1 MSNYVVSARKYR
13 PAKFSDM
20 IGQESVSATLQN
32 AIKNQQLAHSF
43 LFCGPRGVGKT
54 TAARILA
61 KTINCENI
69 SDNIESCDACPSC
82 VSFNSNSSFNIY
94 ELDAASN
101 NSVDDIRLLVDQVR
115 FPPQSGKFK
124 IYIIDEV
131 HMLSNQAFN
140 AFLKTLEE
148 PPSYCK
154 FILATTEKHKIL
166 PTILSRCQIFDFKR
180 MTKDGIVNHLKSIAS
195 KESIEVEEEA
205 LHIIAQK
212 CDGGMRDALSMFDR
226 LASFSGGKLTYASAL
241 ENLNVLDHDYYF
253 KLTEALAAQDLP
265 AVMNCFSDILQK
277 GFEGDDLIIG
287 LCEHF
292 RNLLFAKNSDTLSLM
307 ETSDSLKQK
316 YAEQANLV
324 TPSFLLSSLQ
334 FGNQC
339 DIQYKSAKNKR
350 LLVEL
355 TLMRMCYVNQ
365 LIDALEASKK
375 KVVA

>member
-1 MSNYVVSARKYR
+1 
-13 PAKFSDM
+13 
-20 IGQESVSATLQN
+20 
-32 AIKNQQLAHSF
+32 
-43 LFCGPRGVGKT
+43 
-54 TAARILA
+54 
-61 KTINCENI
+61 
-69 SDNIESCDACPSC
+69 
-82 VSFNSNSSFNIY
+82 
-94 ELDAASN
+94 
-101 NSVDDIRLLVDQVR
+101 VR

-180 MTKDGIVNHLKSIAS
+180 MTIDGIVNHLKSIAT
-195 KESIEVEEEA
+195 KEAIEVEDDA
-205 LHIIAQK
+205 LHVIAQK

-226 LASFSGGKLTYASAL
+226 LASFSGGKLTYKSAL

-253 KLTEALAAQDLP
+253 KLTEALAVQDLS
-265 AVMNCFSDILQK
+265 AVMIHFTDILHR

-292 RNLLFAKNSDTLSLM
+292 RNLLFAKNTDTVSLM

-316 YAEQANLV
+316 YSEQAQLISS
-324 TPSFLLSSLQ
+324 SFLLSCLQ

-375 KVVA
+375 KVA